1 MCNFFPH
8 LLCTNSS
15 CQFCKYKERFI
26 ACWYLILQ
34 KAKTSFLPPI
44 YNVIKYIDK
53 LGQCYGPYSYFNK
66 GQGTNFSYLP
76 MGYWLESMDWVHFYI
91 YLTVV
96 TILGGKYHFQC
107 SIICFFNKW
116 YINFVFASYIFFF
129 LLECNSQYLYKLF
142 PVWKTLLIAF
152 ISRNGCMFCFCFDV
166 FSSWLFGLFT
176 FCCAKNAGP
185 IR

>member
-1 MCNFFPH
+1 MFPVVICVQFFPTFIMYK
-8 LLCTNSS
+8 LIMSIL
-15 CQFCKYKERFI
+15 QKYKERFI

-76 MGYWLESMDWVHFYI
+76 MGYWLESMDWVHLYI

-129 LLECNSQYLYKLF
+129 YWSAIVNICTSYFQFEKHC
-142 PVWKTLLIAF
+142 
-152 ISRNGCMFCFCFDV
+152 
-166 FSSWLFGLFT
+166 
-176 FCCAKNAGP
+176 
-185 IR
+185 